1 MHDGKRVADADNEEG
16 YWEWEEI
23 KSLKKNPR
31 VIEQAAGKAI
41 KIISALLPSL
51 PPKHRYKIVFM
62 RRPVAQVVESQWK
75 MLERSGQQPKS
86 EKAHLIATQER
97 HVEQLLATLRQS
109 PRVELLEVDFP
120 GLIAEPAAWLPR
132 LNAFLGGT
140 LQGDPADLAA
150 VVRPDLHHHRDEAV
164 AS

>member
-1 MHDGKRVADADNEEG
+1 MMQLLRAGGMDLMHDGKRVADSDNEEG

-51 PPKHRYKIVFM
+51 PPKHRYKIIFM

-75 MLERSGQQPKS
+75 MLERSGKQPKS

-97 HVEQLLATLRQS
+97 HVEQLLATVPGSSCWRS
-109 PRVELLEVDFP
+109 TSRAWSRIRSAGCRACRNSSAGRCRGTPRVS
-120 GLIAEPAAWLPR
+120 LPW
-132 LNAFLGGT
+132 
-140 LQGDPADLAA
+140 
-150 VVRPDLHHHRDEAV
+150 
-164 AS
+164 